1 MTIYCIQLL
10 PHLFLFHYTLIQLI
24 YAKHILEYELHK
36 TKVITPKT
44 ALFSVHEMVNHDN
57 ETQLF
62 TYIEGDLSNF
72 IYNLFTINIKL
83 GTPHQAFNF
92 IFDTGSEILW
102 VPKEGSHDE
111 FFIRN
116 HFKPDK
122 SSSYDNLGKQMD
134 LMYGSGRVSGVLGVD
149 TANCFERKVQLA
161 FLLADRTEFN
171 VSGADGIAGFG
182 RFYGRKESVSLI
194 HMLKQKGEIDKLKF
208 SIKQIHYSKHP
219 DHDPDHDHDHDHDHD
234 DPFDPHNNP
243 FHEQRDRYTRNKLY
257 IGGIH
262 NDFQLNNVTKAH
274 CGYHKENDVSLKSFW
289 ICRLSHISFDNE
301 YTDDDNDD
309 DYNKHEHNKPPTH
322 NNNTNHPFPHNKDDL
337 NKKMIVI
344 NIDVIFDTGT
354 NFLIFPDSLLQ
365 LFSNFFPSEHCSL
378 FNDNKHK
385 TIFTCISLEHIPNI
399 YFVFNGFAMLFKPKD
414 LFEEERFVHKVY
426 YISKILFS
434 NDDDLI
440 TFGIPFIEV
449 YHTLFDMEKNEL
461 SFTNINQNRIYDI
474 SFYTND
480 GDYWLEDNIGTVVFL
495 SSIVVGVSVIAG
507 IHLYKKIRKWL
518 IQRRN
523 IRISIIEEKPKK
535 EIFIT

>member
-10 PHLFLFHYTLIQLI
+10 PHLILFHYTLFQLI
-24 YAKHILEYELHK
+24 YSKHILEYELHK

-44 ALFSVHEMVNHDN
+44 ALFSVHDMVSHDN
-57 ETQLF
+57 ETKLF
-62 TYIEGDLSNF
+62 TYIEGDLTNF

-83 GTPHQAFNF
+83 GTPQQAFNF

-116 HFKPDK
+116 HFKPDM
-122 SSSYDNLGKQMD
+122 SSSYGNLGKQMD

-208 SIKQIHYSKHP
+208 SIKQIYYYKQYN
-219 DHDPDHDHDHDHDHD
+219 HDHDCDHDQ
-234 DPFDPHNNP
+234 PFDPYNP
-243 FHEQRDRYTRNKLY
+243 FQEHRNIFSKHKLY

-262 NDFQLNNVTKAH
+262 DDFHLNNVTKAH
-274 CGYHKENDVSLKSFW
+274 CGYRRGNDLSLITFW
-289 ICRLSHISFDNE
+289 TCRLSHVSFDIE
-301 YTDDDNDD
+301 YTNDD
-309 DYNKHEHNKPPTH
+309 KDCNSNDNNKCDHDKRSKCPDSNK
-322 NNNTNHPFPHNKDDL
+322 HPFPHNKDDL
-337 NKKMIVI
+337 SKKMILI
-344 NIDVIFDTGT
+344 NMDVIFDTGT
-354 NFLIFPDSLLQ
+354 NFLIFPHSLLG
-365 LFSNFFPSEHCSL
+365 LFSDFFPSEQCSL

-385 TIFTCISLEHIPNI
+385 TIFTCISLEHVPNI
-399 YFVFNGFAMLFKPKD
+399 YFVFNGFAMLFQPRD
-414 LFEEERFVHKVY
+414 LFEEERFVHRVY
-426 YISKILFS
+426 FISKILFS
-434 NDDDLI
+434 HDDELI

-461 SFTNINQNRIYDI
+461 SFTNVNQNRIYDI

-507 IHLYKKIRKWL
+507 RHLYKKIRKWL
-518 IQRRN
+518 IKRRN
-523 IRISIIEEKPKK
+523 NVQIRISIIEEKPKK
-535 EIFIT
+535 EIFIA